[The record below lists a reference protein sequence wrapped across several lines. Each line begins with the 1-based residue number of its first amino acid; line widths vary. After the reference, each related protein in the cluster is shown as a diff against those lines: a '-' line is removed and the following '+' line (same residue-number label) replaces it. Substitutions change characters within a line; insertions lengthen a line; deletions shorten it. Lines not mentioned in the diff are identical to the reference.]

1 MNMPKKSPE
10 PLQDRVMQILLTARN
25 QPLREAQIAARL
37 GLRGGAR
44 KRLFLLLNA
53 LVQAGAIVRIRHD
66 HYLLGQPADLV
77 TGTIYILRSGDGW
90 VEPLDGSADLFIPRN
105 NLSTAL
111 PHDRVVA
118 RVDPS
123 QTAPGR
129 RLTGKVIRIL
139 ERSSKALTGT
149 LKATSKF
156 HYVVPIDPAYTQAFY
171 VPDAKGAKVNDR
183 VVIQFTEWSNRHV
196 NPEAEI
202 IEVLGPASQP
212 ALDTLAIIRHYGL
225 SEEFPPAVL
234 REAESCQVLA
244 NKPGERWDLRNQFIF
259 TIDPTTARDFDDALS
274 LARDSQGRRVLGIH
288 IADVAHFVVPGN
300 ALDAEARQRGNSVY
314 LPDKVLPM
322 LPEQL
327 SNNLCSL
334 RPGLDRLAFS
344 VMITYDAYGVP
355 LHTEFGRS
363 IIRSR
368 LRLTYEQALAAL
380 QSGTIAD
387 GLNAEALTTLQAI
400 HELAQQMRKRRFAQ
414 HALDLDIPEYE
425 VIMGPDSMI
434 LDIRQNINDISHQLI
449 EECMVAANEAVDREL
464 SSQGY
469 ALLRRVHEP
478 PAQPKIEQLSA
489 HLAEMGFKVADLAK
503 RKIMTAFLK
512 SLKGHPLE
520 YDAKLM
526 VLKSM
531 QRAVY
536 SPASLG
542 HFGLAK
548 RFYAHF
554 TSPIRR
560 YPDLVAHRILI
571 ARLARRR
578 NPYSHSEL
586 KMLGTHCSETE
597 QTADAAEKALLE
609 IKKYRFLEQQLQQR
623 KPLVYDATVVKV
635 KNFGMFV
642 ELIRL
647 QIQGL
652 VHVSTISKGFVRYDA
667 QRETLRVGTL
677 TYAFGA
683 RVKVCVSRVDFD
695 KRQIDFVLAEEKVTY
710 ARNIDRQGSKHAR
723 ARRPRP

>member
-1 MNMPKKSPE
+1 
-10 PLQDRVMQILLTARN
+10 
-25 QPLREAQIAARL
+25 
-37 GLRGGAR
+37 
-44 KRLFLLLNA
+44 
-53 LVQAGAIVRIRHD
+53 
-66 HYLLGQPADLV
+66 
-77 TGTIYILRSGDGW
+77 
-90 VEPLDGSADLFIPRN
+90 
-105 NLSTAL
+105 
-111 PHDRVVA
+111 
-118 RVDPS
+118 
-123 QTAPGR
+123 
-129 RLTGKVIRIL
+129 
-139 ERSSKALTGT
+139 
-149 LKATSKF
+149 
-156 HYVVPIDPAYTQAFY
+156 
-171 VPDAKGAKVNDR
+171 
-183 VVIQFTEWSNRHV
+183 
-196 NPEAEI
+196 
-202 IEVLGPASQP
+202 
-212 ALDTLAIIRHYGL
+212 
-225 SEEFPPAVL
+225 
-234 REAESCQVLA
+234 
-244 NKPGERWDLRNQFIF
+244 
-259 TIDPTTARDFDDALS
+259 
-274 LARDSQGRRVLGIH
+274 
-288 IADVAHFVVPGN
+288 
-300 ALDAEARQRGNSVY
+300 
-314 LPDKVLPM
+314 
-322 LPEQL
+322 
-327 SNNLCSL
+327 
-334 RPGLDRLAFS
+334 
-344 VMITYDAYGVP
+344 
-355 LHTEFGRS
+355 
-363 IIRSR
+363 
-368 LRLTYEQALAAL
+368 
-380 QSGTIAD
+380 
-387 GLNAEALTTLQAI
+387 
-400 HELAQQMRKRRFAQ
+400 
-414 HALDLDIPEYE
+414 
-425 VIMGPDSMI
+425 
-434 LDIRQNINDISHQLI
+434 
-449 EECMVAANEAVDREL
+449 
-464 SSQGY
+464 
-469 ALLRRVHEP
+469 
-478 PAQPKIEQLSA
+478 
-489 HLAEMGFKVADLAK
+489 MGFKVADLAK

-695 KRQIDFVLAEEKVTY
+695 KRQIDFVLAEE
-710 ARNIDRQGSKHAR
+710 
-723 ARRPRP
+723 